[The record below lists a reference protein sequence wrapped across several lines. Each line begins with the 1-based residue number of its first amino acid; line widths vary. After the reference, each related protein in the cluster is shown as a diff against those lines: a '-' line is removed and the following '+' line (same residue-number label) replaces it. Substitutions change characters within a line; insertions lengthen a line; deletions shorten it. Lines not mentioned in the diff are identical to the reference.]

1 MRGRHSRTAFG
12 HPGRGPGGNW
22 AARLPGL
29 ALAATGLLAAG
40 LLFPAGPAVAR
51 PATRLAPRLAA
62 RLAAAA
68 QTLGVRAHRVK
79 GAWTPAVPAGTTAA
93 VGALFR
99 TGPGRTG
106 PGRAGRPQLIRH
118 FCTASV
124 VRSPSGDLLLTAAHC
139 VSGRRLGT
147 FAFVP
152 EYRDGRS
159 PDGVWPVRRV
169 IMGHGW
175 TAAASPDDDVAFL
188 QVQRPPGAAASLQ
201 SRTGAE
207 RLGIGQPAGQ
217 WVRVTGYPNTAAAP
231 VSCGHWAVAFGPAEL
246 RFDCAG
252 FADGTSG
259 SALLADV
266 NPLTGLGT
274 VAGVIGGYQQG
285 GESTSV
291 SYADRLGANVAAL
304 YREATGQP

>member
-1 MRGRHSRTAFG
+1 MRGRHSRTVFG
-12 HPGRGPGGNW
+12 QPGRGPGGGW
-22 AARLPGL
+22 AAGLPLL

-40 LLFPAGPAVAR
+40 LLITAGPAVAR
-51 PATRLAPRLAA
+51 LAS

-68 QTLGVRAHRVK
+68 GTLGVRAHQVK
-79 GAWTPAVPAGTTAA
+79 VAWAPAVPAGTTAA

-99 TGPGRTG
+99 TGPGR
-106 PGRAGRPQLIRH
+106 AGRPRLVRH

-139 VSGRRLGT
+139 VSGRALGT

-152 EYRDGRS
+152 EYRDGRA
-159 PDGVWPVRRV
+159 PDGVWPVRKV
-169 IMGHGW
+169 IMDHGW
-175 TAAASPDDDVAFL
+175 TAAGRPEDDVAFL
-188 QVQRPPGAAASLQ
+188 QVQRPPGTAASLQ

-217 WVRVTGYPNTAAAP
+217 LVRVTGYPNTAAAP
-231 VSCGHWAVAFGPAEL
+231 VSCVHWAVAFGPAEL

-259 SALLADV
+259 SPLLADV

-274 VAGVIGGYQQG
+274 VAGVIGGYQRG
-285 GESTSV
+285 GETTSV
-291 SYADRLGANVAAL
+291 SYADRLGASVAAL